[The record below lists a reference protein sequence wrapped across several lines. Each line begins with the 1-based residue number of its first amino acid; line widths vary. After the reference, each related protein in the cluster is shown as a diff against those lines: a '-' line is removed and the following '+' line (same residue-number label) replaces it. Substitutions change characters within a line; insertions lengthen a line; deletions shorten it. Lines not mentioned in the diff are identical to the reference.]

1 MDVNLGIKILDEPI
15 SKRNL
20 VRVLLHAAA
29 SKVLFH
35 LEGHLDDKGDIIC
48 DFLPSVKAPI
58 FKQTKAN
65 AYYAFSSQAFC
76 L

>member
-1 MDVNLGIKILDEPI
+1 M
-15 SKRNL
+15 
-20 VRVLLHAAA
+20 RVLLCAAA

-48 DFLPSVKAPI
+48 DILPSVKAPI

-76 L
+76 FYWLPQGKPVKNRAM